1 MLVNPDPKA
10 KSVIHF
16 PEDTTI
22 PITVT
27 LENIESD
34 RCLASDV
41 NTPPEILRK
50 LAASCDRS
58 IRESLASHPNI
69 PIDLLWELGAQ
80 FPDKLLQNP
89 KFKRLLW
96 ENSVFLQQMPYKTAA
111 NLFFHRSSPDKLR
124 EILLN
129 YYPALIDY

>member
-16 PEDTTI
+16 SEDTTI

-27 LENIESD
+27 LKNIESD
-34 RCLASDV
+34 RCLARDV
-41 NTPPEILRK
+41 NTAPEILRE
-50 LAASCDRS
+50 LATSRDRS
-58 IRESLASHPNI
+58 ILASLASHPNL

-80 FPDKLLQNP
+80 FPDKLMQNP
-89 KFKRLLW
+89 KFEKLVW
-96 ENSVFLQQMPYKTAA
+96 ENSVFLKQMPYKTAA
-111 NLFFHRSSPDKLR
+111 NLFFHRSTPDRLR

-129 YYPALIDY
+129 YYPALMDY